1 MSPHIVTFRSFVQ
14 WRVRHIAMA
23 ISALLFF
30 TVQSQAREI
39 VIYTQSATTSGPTFE
54 LVADSNGT
62 LYGLA
67 EGGGSG
73 AGELGSFYSLTPP
86 AKGQKA
92 WTETVLYSF
101 QGGADGIYPIAGLT
115 PDGQGGFFGS
125 TTQGGTGTCPILF
138 GQGGCGTVFHLSPP
152 EQGQTVWTETVL
164 YSFQGGADGN
174 EPAARLLMDPKTGVL
189 YGMTYL
195 GGAYGAGTVFAIA
208 PPGLGETNWTET
220 VLHTFTGGSDGGY
233 PFASLIEDANGVL
246 YGTAISGGFYGYGAA
261 FTVTPPA
268 QGQTN
273 WTESV
278 IHSFGGYSFD
288 DAGSPDAG
296 FVADSSGNL
305 YSSAAMG
312 GAGLSNNGA
321 IYELS
326 PPSGGETDWTET
338 LLYTFTG
345 GKDGAIPQ
353 NDILVDSTGA
363 IYSTTAV
370 GGTSNHG
377 TAFKL
382 APPGAGETAWTL
394 KTLYSFKGEP
404 DGDDSDGGFTA
415 VKMGKN
421 TVLIGTT
428 LLGGVDDN
436 GIIFELTGTG
446 FAP

>member
-1 MSPHIVTFRSFVQ
+1 MCPYTIAPANWIRRRVLVVTVVFS
-14 WRVRHIAMA
+14 I
-23 ISALLFF
+23 LLFA
-30 TVQSQAREI
+30 TVFSQAREI
-39 VIYTQSATTSGPTFE
+39 VIYTQTTSTSGPTFE

-67 EGGGSG
+67 EGGGTG

-101 QGGADGIYPIAGLT
+101 QGGTDGIYPIAGLT
-115 PDGQGGFFGS
+115 TDGQGGFFGS

-138 GQGGCGTVFHLSPP
+138 DQGGCGTVFHVAPP
-152 EQGQTVWTETVL
+152 EQGQTAWTEAVL
-164 YSFQGGADGN
+164 YSFQGGTDGN
-174 EPAARLLMDPKTGVL
+174 EPAARLLMDPKTAVL

-208 PPGLGETNWTET
+208 PPGLGQTNWTET

-246 YGTAISGGFYGYGAA
+246 YGTDISGGFYGYGAA
-261 FTVTPPA
+261 FTLTPPA
-268 QGQTN
+268 QGETN
-273 WTESV
+273 WTENV
-278 IHSFGGYSFD
+278 IHNFGGYSFY
-288 DAGSPDAG
+288 DAGSPDAA

-312 GAGLSNNGA
+312 GAEFSNNGA

-326 PPSGGETDWTET
+326 PPSGGGTDWTET

-353 NDILVDSTGA
+353 NDILIDSTGA
-363 IYSTTAV
+363 IYSTTAA
-370 GGTSNHG
+370 GGTGNHG
-377 TAFKL
+377 TAFRL
-382 APPGAGETAWTL
+382 EPPGAGETAWTL
-394 KTLYSFKGEP
+394 KTLYRFKGEP

-415 VKMGKN
+415 VKIGKN

-428 LLGGVDDN
+428 LLGGNDDN